1 MKGFD
6 LVQGLDVTE
15 TQLRDRWGWKKWQW
29 MLIWADVNIFIFK
42 SKIWDVK
49 KKTMS
54 GMQHWRPQHCLYTE
68 IIM

>member
-6 LVQGLDVTE
+6 LVQGLDITE

-29 MLIWADVNIFIFK
+29 MLIWANVNIFIFK

-49 KKTMS
+49 KKKLCQECNT
-54 GMQHWRPQHCLYTE
+54 GGLNTVYIQR
-68 IIM
+68 